1 MAIKNEFFD
10 GLRSA
15 LEEGVGALRGGKVL
29 TIREVRLPPQPKP
42 MSPRQIASLRKKKLR
57 VSQSVFA
64 RLTNAAPQTIHAW
77 EQGRAK
83 PSGSALRVLHIFD
96 EKPEI
101 ARELLCR

>member
-1 MAIKNEFFD
+1 MNQPP
-10 GLRSA
+10 L
-15 LEEGVGALRGGKVL
+15 
-29 TIREVRLPPQPKP
+29 LPRVPFGHPGQRKTPLCG
-42 MSPRQIASLRKKKLR
+42 SIRKKKLR

-101 ARELLCR
+101 ARELLLR